1 MFAHGILHPPVA
13 ARSRRPRIRFGP
25 CPRILAAGGGLVQGA
40 GASKIRRS
48 AQRKLMRLGKY
59 GGRVGRRVPG
69 CD

>member
-40 GASKIRRS
+40 GRVEDSTVGTEKVNEAREIRRTCR
-48 AQRKLMRLGKY
+48 AAGTGM
-59 GGRVGRRVPG
+59 
-69 CD
+69 